1 VVDFHSPRIERSYFF
16 VKTNHLESLN
26 EAVYS
31 STDVL
36 RTKGERTRH
45 AILDAAAALA
55 TQEGLEPLSIARLAK
70 ATGMSKSG
78 LFAHFGSKEELQ
90 LATVDHAAAM
100 FAAEVIAPA
109 RAAPRGLARVWALCD
124 RMVDYA
130 ERQVFPG
137 GCFFACTSFE
147 FNNRPGPVRDRI
159 EEMIR
164 SWLSYLEHAIE
175 QAQEAG
181 ELDPELSAR
190 EIAFQLDAFAQSA
203 NAQFQ
208 LFRDRRVFEEARR
221 AIRDR
226 IESLRL
232 ARAA

>member
-1 VVDFHSPRIERSYFF
+1 MSRRS
-16 VKTNHLESLN
+16 LDSLN
-26 EAVYS
+26 EAVYNR
-31 STDVL
+31 TNVL
-36 RTKGERTRH
+36 TKGERTRNT
-45 AILDAAAALA
+45 ILDTAAALA
-55 TQEGLEPLSIARLAK
+55 TQEGLEPLSIARLAE

-90 LATVDHAAAM
+90 LATVDHAAAL
-100 FAAEVIAPA
+100 FVAEVIAPA
-109 RAAPRGLARVWALCD
+109 RSAPRGLARVWALCD
-124 RMVDYA
+124 HMVDYA

-147 FNNRPGPVRDRI
+147 FNNKPGPVRDRI
-159 EEMIR
+159 EHMLR
-164 SWLSYLEHAIE
+164 SWLSYLEHAVE
-175 QAQEAG
+175 QAQAAG
-181 ELDPELSAR
+181 ELDPTLSAR

-208 LFRDRRVFEEARR
+208 LFREPRVFDEARR

-226 IESLRL
+226 LETLRP

>member
-1 VVDFHSPRIERSYFF
+1 VLFCQDEEV
-16 VKTNHLESLN
+16 ESFR
-26 EAVYS
+26 EAVY
-31 STDVL
+31 TRTNVL
-36 RTKGERTRH
+36 ITKGQRTRH
-45 AILDAAAALA
+45 AILDTAAALA
-55 TQEGLEPLSIARLAK
+55 TQEGLDPLSIARLAE

-100 FAAEVIAPA
+100 FVEEVVAPA
-109 RAAPRGLARVWALCD
+109 RTAPRGVARVWALCD
-124 RMVDYA
+124 RMVDYS

-137 GCFFACTSFE
+137 GCFFASTAFE

-159 EEMIR
+159 EEMMR
-164 SWLSYLEHAIE
+164 SWLSYLEHAVE

-181 ELDPELSAR
+181 ELDPRPEAR

-203 NAQFQ
+203 NAHFQ
-208 LFRDRRVFEEARR
+208 LFRDDRVFEEARR

-226 IESLRL
+226 IESLRV

>member
-1 VVDFHSPRIERSYFF
+1 MQ
-16 VKTNHLESLN
+16 K
-26 EAVYS
+26 
-31 STDVL
+31 
-36 RTKGERTRH
+36 TKGERTRQ

-55 TQEGLEPLSIARLAK
+55 TQEGLEPLSIGRLAD

-100 FAAEVIAPA
+100 FVAEVIAPA
-109 RAAPRGLARVWALCD
+109 REAPRGVARVWALCD
-124 RMVDYA
+124 HMIDYA
-130 ERQVFPG
+130 ERRVFPG

-147 FNNRPGPVRDRI
+147 FNNKPGLVRDRI
-159 EEMIR
+159 EKMIR

-181 ELDPELSAR
+181 ELDPQLGAR

-208 LFRDRRVFEEARR
+208 LFRDSRVFEEARR
-221 AIRDR
+221 AVRER
-226 IESLRL
+226 LESLRP

>member
-1 VVDFHSPRIERSYFF
+1 ML
-16 VKTNHLESLN
+16 K
-26 EAVYS
+26 
-31 STDVL
+31 
-36 RTKGERTRH
+36 TKGERTRH
-45 AILDAAAALA
+45 AILDTAAALA
-55 TQEGLEPLSIARLAK
+55 TQEGLEPLSIARLAE

-100 FAAEVIAPA
+100 FVAEVIAPA

-124 RMVDYA
+124 RMIDYS

-159 EEMIR
+159 EHMLA
-164 SWLSYLEHAIE
+164 SWLSYLEHAVE
-175 QAQEAG
+175 QAQQAG
-181 ELDPELSAR
+181 ELDPHLSAR
-190 EIAFQLDAFAQSA
+190 EVAFQLDAFAQSS

-208 LFRDRRVFEEARR
+208 LFRDPRVFEEARR
-221 AIRDR
+221 ATRDR
-226 IESLRL
+226 LESLRP

>member
-1 VVDFHSPRIERSYFF
+1 VLFCQVRELDSFQ
-16 VKTNHLESLN
+16 K
-26 EAVYS
+26 AVYTG
-31 STDVL
+31 TDVL

-45 AILDAAAALA
+45 AILDTAAALA
-55 TQEGLEPLSIARLAK
+55 TQEGLEPLSIARLAE

-90 LATVDHAAAM
+90 LATVDHAATM
-100 FAAEVIAPA
+100 FVEEVIAPA
-109 RAAPRGLARVWALCD
+109 RTAPRGVARVWALCD
-124 RMVDYA
+124 RMVDYS

-137 GCFFACTSFE
+137 GCFFASTAFE

-159 EEMIR
+159 AEMMR
-164 SWLSYLEHAIE
+164 SWLSYLEHAVE
-175 QAQEAG
+175 QAQKAG
-181 ELDPELSAR
+181 ELDPQLEAH

-203 NAQFQ
+203 NAHFQ
-208 LFRDRRVFEEARR
+208 LFRDERVFEEARR

-226 IESLRL
+226 IESLRV